1 MTRNDTGDINSVME
15 AAFNPR
21 SIAMV
26 GVPEGMKMGRLFL
39 MGLLSAGY
47 RGTIYPV
54 NPRID
59 TIDGLPV
66 YRRVA
71 DIPGSIDLAV
81 VLVPKKHLYP
91 VIEELGVKGAKAAVI
106 FTAGFSEL
114 GVDGQDEQC
123 RLVEHAHAC
132 GVRLI
137 GPNCMGV
144 YSSEARMSSFP
155 SMPMDEGDTALV
167 SGSGSLT
174 SFIVLRGVSRGLFFS
189 KAVSFGNAADLAP
202 SDFFSYLASD
212 PKTAVITAYI
222 EGVPEGRRFFET
234 LARVSRIKP
243 VVIWKAGLTGYG
255 AASAHSHTGSLAG
268 LPSLWEGALT
278 QAGAVQV
285 ADMDGLLD
293 AVMAF
298 KFIPPETGNRVAI
311 LSGPGGFAVAAADEL
326 ERSGLSLAQLSPATR
341 QRITSIIPETGT
353 SVANPVD
360 VGLSASVDFRLYT
373 EPARIVLEDPG
384 VDALLIIGGTFSAE
398 TNRSFMEELVAARQ
412 ATGKTVIFADIPEF
426 YFALAEKDLGLRF
439 VEAKI
444 PTFPSSARALW
455 ALRKVVDYGRF
466 LKQPNSR

>member
-1 MTRNDTGDINSVME
+1 MLRTDSDDLNRVLKAVFDPS
-15 AAFNPR
+15 A
-21 SIAMV
+21 IAVV

-47 RGTIYPV
+47 RGKIYPV

-66 YRRVA
+66 FRQVA
-71 DIPGSIDLAV
+71 DIPGPIDLAV

-91 VIEELGVKGAKAAVI
+91 VIEQLGAKATAGAVI

-114 GVDGQDEQC
+114 GADGRNEERQ
-123 RLVEHAHAC
+123 LVEHARAC

-144 YSSEARMSSFP
+144 YSSAARISSFP
-155 SMPMDEGDTALV
+155 MMPMDEGDTALV

-174 SFIVLRGVSRGLFFS
+174 SFIVLRGVSRGIFFS
-189 KAVSFGNAADLAP
+189 KAVSFGNAADLVP

-234 LARVSRIKP
+234 VTTISRIKP

-255 AASAHSHTGSLAG
+255 AVSAHSHTGALAG
-268 LPSLWEGALT
+268 RPHVWEGALA
-278 QAGAVQV
+278 QAGAVL
-285 ADMDGLLD
+285 ASGMDELLD
-293 AVMAF
+293 AVMAL
-298 KFIPPETGNRVAI
+298 KFIPPTTGNRVAI

-326 ERSGLSLAQLSPATR
+326 DRSGLSLAQLSPETR
-341 QRITSIIPETGT
+341 RRIAAILPQTGI

-373 EPARIVLEDPG
+373 EPARVVMEDPG

-398 TNRSFMEELVAARQ
+398 TNRSFMEELAAAKRE
-412 ATGKTVIFADIPEF
+412 TGKAVIVVDIPEF
-426 YFALAEKDLGLRF
+426 YFALTEKDLGRRF
-439 VEAKI
+439 VEAGI

-455 ALRKVVDYGRF
+455 ALRKVVDYGKF
-466 LKQPNSR
+466 LTAAG